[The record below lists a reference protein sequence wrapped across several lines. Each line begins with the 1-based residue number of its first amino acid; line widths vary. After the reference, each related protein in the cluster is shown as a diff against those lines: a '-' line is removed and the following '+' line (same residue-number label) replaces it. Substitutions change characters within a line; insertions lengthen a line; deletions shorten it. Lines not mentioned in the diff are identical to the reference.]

1 MVEQIYEQLKT
12 PKTLEELHQ
21 RLHDIGI
28 RWNQAQIELFLS
40 MDKNIVRHKGLYSI
54 VKNNINDI
62 VLEIIDKTIGNR
74 PMVPII
80 KIMKFIPDDIV
91 VSSDEILCIATNS
104 CKYENING
112 SVLKRIK

>member
-28 RWNQAQIELFLS
+28 KWNEAQIELFLS
-40 MDKNIVRHKGLYSI
+40 MDKNIVGYKGLYSI
-54 VKNNINDI
+54 VKNDISNI
-62 VLEIIDKTIGNR
+62 VLAIIDKTIGNR
-74 PMVPII
+74 PMVPIM
-80 KIMKFIPDDIV
+80 KIMKFIPNDIV
-91 VSSDEILCIATNS
+91 VSSDEILSIATNNG
-104 CKYENING
+104 KYENING